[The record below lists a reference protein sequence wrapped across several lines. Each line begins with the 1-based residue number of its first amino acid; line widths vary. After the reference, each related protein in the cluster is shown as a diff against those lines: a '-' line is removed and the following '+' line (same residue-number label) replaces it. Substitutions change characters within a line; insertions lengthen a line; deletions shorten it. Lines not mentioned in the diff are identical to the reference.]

1 MQTNLLLVAP
11 VTPFDRH
18 LARSLLRQMGAVVT
32 VCSAYA
38 DVVLAW
44 LATIVV
50 GGLIYFFPLGQF
62 LGSFA
67 E

>member
-1 MQTNLLLVAP
+1 
-11 VTPFDRH
+11 
-18 LARSLLRQMGAVVT
+18 MGAVVI
-32 VCSAYA
+32 VWSAYA

-50 GGLIYFFPLGQF
+50 GGLIYFFPLAQF
-62 LGSFA
+62 LESLA

>member
-1 MQTNLLLVAP
+1 
-11 VTPFDRH
+11 
-18 LARSLLRQMGAVVT
+18 MGAVVT